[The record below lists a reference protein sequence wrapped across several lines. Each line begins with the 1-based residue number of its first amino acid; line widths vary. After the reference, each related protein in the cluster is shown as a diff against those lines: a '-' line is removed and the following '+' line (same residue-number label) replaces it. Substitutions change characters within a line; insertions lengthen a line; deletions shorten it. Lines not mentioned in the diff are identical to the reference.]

1 MFDIETP
8 TYFDACPRVVVIG
21 DVHGDLSRLMEVLY
35 TTKIL
40 DNNGRWIAEPS
51 NTIVIQLGDQVD
63 GRARGGEEGW
73 DKIPDTEVMTFMD
86 RLDTMARLGGGRA
99 ISLIGNH
106 EMMNVIGDFT
116 YVSDKYRTPLRESQ
130 FRPGGRFAQLLAKR
144 CVVVKIG
151 SLLFAHAGVLPHH
164 LAAVDNDLHI
174 FNKLVRKMLRGEMM
188 DVYEAEIFN
197 SCVLGNEGMLWTRVY
212 MESLNKPEMLHE
224 ILTYVLGET
233 KTKLMCIGHNTVA
246 TITGVG
252 GGRLWFVDAGLSR
265 SYGNDTFQVLEIL
278 NDGEEFRLNE
288 IRTDKK

>member
-1 MFDIETP
+1 
-8 TYFDACPRVVVIG
+8 
-21 DVHGDLSRLMEVLY
+21 
-35 TTKIL
+35 
-40 DNNGRWIAEPS
+40 
-51 NTIVIQLGDQVD
+51 
-63 GRARGGEEGW
+63 
-73 DKIPDTEVMTFMD
+73 
-86 RLDTMARLGGGRA
+86 
-99 ISLIGNH
+99 
-106 EMMNVIGDFT
+106 
-116 YVSDKYRTPLRESQ
+116 
-130 FRPGGRFAQLLAKR
+130 
-144 CVVVKIG
+144 
-151 SLLFAHAGVLPHH
+151 
-164 LAAVDNDLHI
+164 
-174 FNKLVRKMLRGEMM
+174 MLRGEMM